1 MTDLAMTAHEAL
13 QTLTEGNAKFACESV
28 ERPNQCRIRR
38 MVTSEKGQKPF
49 AAVLACADS
58 RVPVELIFD
67 RGIGDIF
74 VVRVAGNIAGPTE
87 TGSLEYAVEHLGVRL
102 IVVLGHSGC
111 GAVRASA
118 QAVEHQG
125 SVGSIVRKIIPVVQ
139 KTKEENPDLAE
150 NELLQAIERNNIWQS
165 IEDLLSHSAVLREHL
180 KSSHIGVVGAYY
192 DIATGHVEWMGQH
205 PLHPD
210 IL

>member
-87 TGSLEYAVEHLGVRL
+87 TGSLEYAVQHLGVRL

-118 QAVEHQG
+118 EAAEHHG

-139 KTKEENPDLAE
+139 KTKEENPHLSE

-165 IEDLLSHSAVLREHL
+165 IEDLLSHSPLLREHL

-210 IL
+210 IP

>member
-1 MTDLAMTAHEAL
+1 MTDLTMTAHEAL
-13 QTLTEGNAKFACESV
+13 QTLTDGNAKFACESV

-38 MVTSEKGQKPF
+38 MVTSEEGQQPF

-139 KTKEENPDLAE
+139 KTKDENPDLTE

-210 IL
+210 IP

>member
-1 MTDLAMTAHEAL
+1 MTDLTMTAHEAL
-13 QTLTEGNAKFACESV
+13 QTLTEGNAKFVCESV

-38 MVTSEKGQKPF
+38 MVTSEKGQQPF

-139 KTKEENPDLAE
+139 KTKDENPDLTE

-210 IL
+210 IP

>member
-1 MTDLAMTAHEAL
+1 MTDLTMTAHEAL
-13 QTLTEGNAKFACESV
+13 QTLTEGNAKFVCESV

-38 MVTSEKGQKPF
+38 MVTSEKGQQPF

-139 KTKEENPDLAE
+139 KTKDENPDLTE
-150 NELLQAIERNNIWQS
+150 NELLQAIERNNI
-165 IEDLLSHSAVLREHL
+165 
-180 KSSHIGVVGAYY
+180 
-192 DIATGHVEWMGQH
+192 
-205 PLHPD
+205 
-210 IL
+210 